1 MTAPALRALRP
12 AATTSAFAGDGLR
25 PQAPAPSRVAATSRT
40 RDMAVRVRTVARRA
54 PPRVAAG
61 ARDPRVSIAPEDG
74 KADRSVTLS
83 GAPERRLAAYT
94 LICNTLSC
102 MSPPR

>member
-1 MTAPALRALRP
+1 MRLHAGVNPVPNWAVAGLIGKRGAKIAEIER
-12 AATTSAFAGDGLR
+12 TS
-25 PQAPAPSRVAATSRT
+25 
-40 RDMAVRVRTVARRA
+40 
-54 PPRVAAG
+54 G
-61 ARDPRVSIAPEDG
+61 ARVSIAPEDG